1 MSKVDTVARQILNNC
16 DISDAQHAG
25 LYSIC
30 GLALRLRDLYKW
42 QHRLNPWEEK
52 DSSEI
57 LDWIGE
63 KEALWEKLVDAKYTD
78 LSIQGKRYDPF
89 DTPAIN
95 ATLEPRGLFYGAGYA
110 FSLKPTFF
118 LAEIENKT
126 LINGYTV
133 YALGRELARDL
144 LTLPALSQ
152 NQSILLR
159 TDSAR
164 LYLWDQ
170 MAYIKK
176 SGRPALQFAL
186 EHCGLK
192 KHQPE
197 VWQKHLPQILAVQKD
212 IYIYHEIGELTDS
225 TFHPTIWRELIAT
238 FPHSSVELLA
248 RGLKDLLADTSQNGT
263 LPYLIKNRKTAGLG
277 LYAAFLDGMPKELFP
292 ELREAFNHF
301 TKTRNWRMIKEAAA
315 EGYRRAKSY
324 ASEMVHL
331 FQTGKK
337 KQQMQWA
344 KDKIEKRLLDKI
356 KSKNISGE

>member
-1 MSKVDTVARQILNNC
+1 MSKVDTLARQIINNC

-25 LYSIC
+25 LYSTC

-42 QHRLNPWEEK
+42 EHRLNPWEEK

-63 KEALWEKLVDAKYTD
+63 KEALWEKLADAKYTD
-78 LSIQGKRYDPF
+78 LSIQDKRYDPF
-89 DTPAIN
+89 DTTAIN
-95 ATLEPRGLFYGAGYA
+95 AALKPDGLFYGAGYA
-110 FSLKPTFF
+110 FRLKPTFF
-118 LAEIENKT
+118 LAEIENT
-126 LINGYTV
+126 AQRNGYTV
-133 YALGRELARDL
+133 YTLGREMARDL

-152 NQSILLR
+152 DRSILLR

-176 SGRPALQFAL
+176 SDRPALQFAL

-192 KHQPE
+192 NQQPE
-197 VWQKHLPQILAVQKD
+197 VLQQHLPQILAVQID
-212 IYIYHEIGELTDS
+212 NSLYHEIGELTDA

-238 FPHSSVELLA
+238 FPHSPVELLA

-277 LYAAFLDGMPKELFP
+277 LYTAFLDGMPKALFP
-292 ELREAFNHF
+292 ELRDAFNHF
-301 TKTRNWRMIKEAAA
+301 TKTRNWRIIREAAA
-315 EGYRRAKSY
+315 EGYRRAKNY
-324 ASEMVHL
+324 TAEMVHL
-331 FQTGKK
+331 FQTAKK
-337 KQQMQWA
+337 KQQLQWA
-344 KDKIEKRLLDKI
+344 KDEIEKRLLDKI
-356 KSKNISGE
+356 KRMDISGS